1 LGLSREVTKAGDS
14 RRPLERAT
22 KEGDSPVRNHPS
34 SLNIDN
40 NKRGMSFKGILTSIQ
55 NAWKS
60 SGIQNYIKYIDPYQ
74 PAKILADKGRYDLGA
89 LYFMSWYVAL
99 GLLLAR
105 PKKKKE
111 TETEQKTEESSTH
124 H

>member
-1 LGLSREVTKAGDS
+1 
-14 RRPLERAT
+14 
-22 KEGDSPVRNHPS
+22 
-34 SLNIDN
+34 
-40 NKRGMSFKGILTSIQ
+40 MSFKGILTSIQ